1 MYICCY
7 ISNLS
12 FINICQILH
21 FHVIY
26 FIRFLSFIISLVFCF
41 IFLSLLLINLLFF
54 FLSCPI
60 NLSVRPF
67 IHGVVT
73 LLECSSMCE
82 LLYASAC
89 PMVFSLTPIFTPG
102 KARQKIWPQ
111 ARQGLH
117 WNKLMAKLEEYE
129 RNEDDG
135 KTFLTIRIWKIELK
149 KYSRRR
155 TQELYGTHVCVWEID
170 R

>member
-1 MYICCY
+1 MPEISFSMLYI
-7 ISNLS
+7 L
-12 FINICQILH
+12 FVLLLL
-21 FHVIY
+21 F
-26 FIRFLSFIISLVFCF
+26 
-41 IFLSLLLINLLFF
+41 FLSLIIINSLFF
-54 FLSCPI
+54 FLFCAI
-60 NLSVRPF
+60 NMSVRPF
-67 IHGVVT
+67 IRVVVT

-82 LLYASAC
+82 LLYTSAC

-117 WNKLMAKLEEYE
+117 RNKLMAKLEEYE

-135 KTFLTIRIWKIELK
+135 KTLLTIRIWKIELK
-149 KYSRRR
+149 KYFRRR
-155 TQELYGTHVCVWEID
+155 QEHYGAHVSVHK

>member
-1 MYICCY
+1 MCRHKSESEAAVYVFCALCLLFSLLRYFFVIFCY

-12 FINICQILH
+12 FFNICQ
-21 FHVIY
+21 
-26 FIRFLSFIISLVFCF
+26 RFLFPCYISYSFYYFYFLF
-41 IFLSLLLINLLFF
+41 FLSLIIINSLFF
-54 FLSCPI
+54 FLFCAI
-60 NLSVRPF
+60 NMSVRPF
-67 IHGVVT
+67 VRVVVT

-82 LLYASAC
+82 LLYTSAC

-117 WNKLMAKLEEYE
+117 RNKLMAKLEEYE

-135 KTFLTIRIWKIELK
+135 KTLLTIRI
-149 KYSRRR
+149 
-155 TQELYGTHVCVWEID
+155 
-170 R
+170 